1 MPSRAH
7 VRLMGTACSAPSSVT
22 LDMVPS
28 GLISQASSLCPHK
41 LQPEQEADGR
51 AILDHPALRPVA
63 AALSPLFSGYPAL
76 MGRAAHLPN
85 GSQGTAHPPGVL
97 WLLNG
102 NFCSHVCG
110 PRTHGSLGSDLRDL
124 RGNDLRDFARC
135 VPGFVLPLDRS
146 PGGSA

>member
-51 AILDHPALRPVA
+51 AILDHPGLRPVA

-85 GSQGTAHPPGVL
+85 GSQAQHTHLVCSGCSMGTFVT
-97 WLLNG
+97 
-102 NFCSHVCG
+102 CG
-110 PRTHGSLGSDLRDL
+110 PRTYGSLGSDLRDL